1 MFIILRLI
9 FLLVFKIFL
18 TLRATRIGCNHNIET
33 KLNIELRIT
42 ILFSSIILFQTSC
55 RHASTQILGDPTP
68 GGREALVSPR
78 VGLAAHEAAGGGG
91 GRVREDHRAD
101 TMQDPIRVPSVL
113 LLVDLAVFLLSFLC
127 FFPFLLGS
135 RPW

>member
-1 MFIILRLI
+1 M
-9 FLLVFKIFL
+9 
-18 TLRATRIGCNHNIET
+18 
-33 KLNIELRIT
+33 
-42 ILFSSIILFQTSC
+42 
-55 RHASTQILGDPTP
+55 GDPTP

-78 VGLAAHEAAGGGG
+78 VGLAAHKAAGGGG
-91 GRVREDHRAD
+91 ERVREDHRAD
-101 TMQDPIRVPSVL
+101 TMLDPVRVPSVL

>member
-1 MFIILRLI
+1 M
-9 FLLVFKIFL
+9 
-18 TLRATRIGCNHNIET
+18 
-33 KLNIELRIT
+33 
-42 ILFSSIILFQTSC
+42 
-55 RHASTQILGDPTP
+55 GDPTP

-113 LLVDLAVFLLSFLC
+113 LAGRPSGLPPLFPVLLS
-127 FFPFLLGS
+127 LLARVQTVVRVLVPRGRAESIS
-135 RPW
+135 R